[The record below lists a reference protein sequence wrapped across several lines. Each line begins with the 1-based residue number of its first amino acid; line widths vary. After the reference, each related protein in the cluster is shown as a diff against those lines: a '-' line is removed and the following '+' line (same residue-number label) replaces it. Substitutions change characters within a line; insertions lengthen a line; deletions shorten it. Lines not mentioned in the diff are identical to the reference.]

1 MAITFLQLFA
11 PTQVASTADTIYTVP
26 STPATTILRNARVR
40 FSNTTASA
48 VTIKAWAVPNGGS
61 AVDSTVSLPV
71 TSIAANAYLD
81 VDIPV
86 LSAGGTFRAQAGAA
100 SSVTVANLDG
110 FLQS

>member
-1 MAITFLQLFA
+1 MVLLF
-11 PTQVASTADTIYTVP
+11 PIYRRLYRKASRLKLSQYF
-26 STPATTILRNARVR
+26 SVR
-40 FSNTTASA
+40 FSNITAGA
-48 VTIKAWAVPNGGS
+48 VTVKAWAVPSGGS
-61 AVDSTVSLPV
+61 AVDSTVCLPS
-71 TSIAANAYLD
+71 TSISANAYID